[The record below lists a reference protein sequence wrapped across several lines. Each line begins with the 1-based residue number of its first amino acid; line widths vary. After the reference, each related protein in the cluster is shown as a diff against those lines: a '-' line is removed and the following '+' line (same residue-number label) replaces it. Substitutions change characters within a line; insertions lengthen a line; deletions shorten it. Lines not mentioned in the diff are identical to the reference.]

1 MNKSINQILINTTQE
16 NNKYNFLMILGQFGQ
31 VFKAKQIRNNQQIT
45 VAVKTLRSNPERID
59 VENLM
64 SELKIMIHLGKFLLL
79 YTLSP
84 NFYHAPSSVWS
95 KTTVITGSV
104 GGAGVEPSS

>member
-1 MNKSINQILINTTQE
+1 MNKRINHILINTTQD

-31 VFKAKQIRNNQQIT
+31 VFKAKQIRNSQQIT

-64 SELKIMIHLGKFLLL
+64 SELKIMIHLGKYRSYMSYLRMAL
-79 YTLSP
+79 YP
-84 NFYHAPSSVWS
+84 NIFIYLN
-95 KTTVITGSV
+95 IYF
-104 GGAGVEPSS
+104 